1 VNKEK
6 VKRVHNVPKTA
17 NGTVPLNKNKE
28 MLTDRNSGYFV
39 KVIAKK
45 KENKIS
51 ASRSGVTFANISKE
65 N

>member
-1 VNKEK
+1 
-6 VKRVHNVPKTA
+6 
-17 NGTVPLNKNKE
+17 
-28 MLTDRNSGYFV
+28 MLIGDFIDRNNGDTV

-51 ASRSGVTFANISKE
+51 ASRSGVTVTNISKE